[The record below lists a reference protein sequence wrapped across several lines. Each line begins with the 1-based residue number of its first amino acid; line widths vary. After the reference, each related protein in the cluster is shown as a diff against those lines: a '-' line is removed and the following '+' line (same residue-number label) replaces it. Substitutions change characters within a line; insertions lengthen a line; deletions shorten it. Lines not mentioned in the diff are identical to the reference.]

1 LVWVSL
7 EWVAG
12 RYCDVEEVITVS
24 VVVEDGEKGFSCEGF
39 GDGRR
44 RSRENERVVI

>member
-1 LVWVSL
+1 MWVSL

-39 GDGRR
+39 DDGRR